1 MLPACVAC
9 DVVHAAACDTL
20 RVLHVACRLLH
31 VAGCIL
37 HAVLFCVA
45 WCALCVARCVV
56 CCTVQAL
63 GGRTVYVHFMRTVH
77 DHTADDKDNELH
89 NRQ

>member
-9 DVVHAAACDTL
+9 DVVHAAACDML
-20 RVLHVACRLLH
+20 RVLHVACRLLP
-31 VAGCIL
+31 VAYCTRY
-37 HAVLFCVA
+37 VA
-45 WCALCVARCVV
+45 WCAWCVARCVV

-63 GGRTVYVHFMRTVH
+63 GGRTVYVRFMRTVH